1 MMFQLGVFE
10 IKQNVKTVKMG

>member
-10 IKQNVKTVKMG
+10 IKQNVKTAKMG